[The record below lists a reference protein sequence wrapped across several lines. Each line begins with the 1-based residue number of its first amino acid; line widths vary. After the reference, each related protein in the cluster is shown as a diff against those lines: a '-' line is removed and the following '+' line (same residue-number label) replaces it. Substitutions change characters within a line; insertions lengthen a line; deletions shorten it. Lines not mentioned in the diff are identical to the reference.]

1 MYLIAFEITAAQVE
15 KQLNTEHGW
24 KSWNWATAVTFLR
37 KCFATC
43 AGMARP
49 GLSPNVH
56 FQILHTDVPIDQW
69 FKDGSETTFR
79 LMPYNETRSTFRN
92 KVMDDWFES
101 ITDSSSY
108 VVTLLAT
115 VSGDVG
121 YDKIWDRL
129 IANSAKWN
137 GNVSV
142 MQLFADAFD
151 LATLDYATHRLLGS
165 AIGDD
170 TFRVDPGII
179 DQERRQALSQVEFF
193 SRVFGELSRREEIQR
208 QQEQAMAEEDEDS
221 ATQLFDVR
229 LDSASSKSKVAKL
242 ISEECA
248 ISLFEALQMVSQTPA
263 VVAESLDFAE
273 ARAFRQ
279 ALVGAGAKVTLVPVE
294 GQH

>member
-1 MYLIAFEITAAQVE
+1 MLFRSLMIQGIEETQQYYIELENEFGCTGRDSFYINVDPGIVPDIDLMVLDSIMVCEETDFSVTLSSTDSILWLDLNENILGTGTDFLFE
-15 KQLNTEHGW
+15 N
-24 KSWNWATAVTFLR
+24 
-37 KCFATC
+37 
-43 AGMARP
+43 
-49 GLSPNVH
+49 
-56 FQILHTDVPIDQW
+56 
-69 FKDGSETTFR
+69 
-79 LMPYNETRSTFRN
+79 
-92 KVMDDWFES
+92 
-101 ITDSSSY
+101 ITDTDSY

-142 MQLFADAFD
+142 MQLFAGAFD
-151 LATLDYATHRLLGS
+151 LATLDFATHRLLGS

-193 SRVFGELSRREEIQR
+193 SRVFGELNRREEIQR

-221 ATQLFDVR
+221 ATQLFNVR
-229 LDSASSKSKVAKL
+229 LDSALSKSKVAKL

-263 VVAESLDFAE
+263 VVAESLDFGE

-294 GQH
+294 GWH